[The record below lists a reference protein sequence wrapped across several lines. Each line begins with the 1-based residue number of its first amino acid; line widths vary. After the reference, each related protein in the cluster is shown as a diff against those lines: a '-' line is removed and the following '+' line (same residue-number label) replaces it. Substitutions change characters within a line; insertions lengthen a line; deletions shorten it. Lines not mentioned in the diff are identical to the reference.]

1 MKNHLFIGLGGQ
13 GGKSIAELRKVIHQR
28 DGDAKSL
35 EAQKIKWD
43 FLYID
48 SSQDVSKNREN
59 WTHFGKNLQLPPS
72 SFKYLNEGGG
82 LNAENLAL
90 APNIQPWIG
99 DSATFGKL
107 FQGLENVQG
116 ANQRRRFGRVLF
128 ATQAESVLNACD
140 EKIRGMLE
148 NGRQC
153 AIHIFASL
161 AGGTG
166 SGSVVDL
173 VTMLRAKYSE
183 AAVDDGFPIFVY
195 LYVTSDDYEEGKAG
209 YFHQNQYASLR
220 DLNTLACGRLKSH
233 LVGGQRSGET
243 FAGGGQPITQIL
255 LSTSFNDRN
264 KGIPLPKQHKIL
276 AEAAFERIFSYC
288 SGALNEELQRS
299 LTGEDRL
306 ASYPGEPLNNL
317 ARSFRFGSLGMKRWE
332 IPTEDVMELLA
343 SELYVSCFRRLLYQ
357 NWDPLSGSLAQK
369 LSPTQAGWMTLA
381 GTLSEEVEG
390 QLVHRLRVPE
400 LVDAMVVDFS
410 DAHKGMRSNSFE
422 DLDLEGYESE
432 LQKRYLTALSGD
444 GVTAVFTAIADR
456 RNARLDSLLSAIDKL
471 IVNAWT
477 RADRAVGLSYIPDAL
492 LELQEKLRLWL
503 RSWSDSPEEG
513 ADQALKIR
521 MELRKTEW
529 GKMTLLSRKFR
540 REALTRAHRS
550 DLIALLSSELRGRA
564 MAEDRQFVDILIS
577 ALGRLEASYNNAARK
592 FVDWE
597 ARAVT
602 RKDVLRRDI
611 STRNVD
617 SSNRYELCDESL
629 DRYIKAQRLE
639 GTALNNATDGLLEK
653 TIKPGLKE
661 RGIETIGRL
670 SGQTEVEYWQKADEE
685 IYARARQL
693 HDSIVGEGDIL
704 PVLGGDL
711 MSMLEQRCLSDRDAF
726 QTELKDFIDSATCSV
741 RIDNAQL
748 QPKDIRRD
756 QNMPSMPRK
765 ALLVGLPRGHAFAA
779 DLQKMI
785 APLIP
790 AGDTTSRGFYEHE
803 DRSQIRLLTVTSF
816 MAARY
821 AKVVHEL
828 EAKYSQ
834 AINEGIGKEIA
845 YFTNI
850 DPAGE
855 RGERPDLLLP
865 SPEQTRSALRA
876 ALWLGQRIKVGRDL
890 LVQAGEE
897 QVVLVK
903 QTKEGLETIFL
914 GTCLEEVGRAA
925 IHTIYQIWDEVSA
938 SVAGQ
943 AKEQVASLRSEVET
957 HDAELLQE
965 FGAAGTGYS
974 EWISDR
980 KKIYQLLNG

>member
-13 GGKSIAELRKVIHQR
+13 GGKTIAELRKVIHQR
-28 DGDAKSL
+28 DADAKSL
-35 EAQKIKWD
+35 KAQKIIWD

-48 SSQDVSKNREN
+48 SSKDVSITREN

-72 SFKYLNEGGG
+72 SFKYLNEGGL

-90 APNIQPWIG
+90 TPNIQPWIG
-99 DSATFGKL
+99 DIVNFGIL
-107 FQGLENVQG
+107 LEGVQNLQG

-128 ATQAESVLNACD
+128 ATQAESILNACD

-173 VTMLRAKYSE
+173 ITMLRAKYPE
-183 AAVDDGFPIFVY
+183 AAVEDGFPIFVY
-195 LYVTSDDYEEGKAG
+195 LYVTSDDYEDAKAG
-209 YFHQNQYASLR
+209 YFHQNQYAALR
-220 DLNTLACGRLKSH
+220 DLNALACGRLKSH
-233 LVGGQRSGET
+233 IVGGQQSGKT
-243 FAGGGQPITQIL
+243 FSGGGQPITQIL
-255 LSTSFNDRN
+255 LSTSFNDKN
-264 KGIPLPKQHKIL
+264 NGLPLSKQHKIL

-288 SGALNEELQRS
+288 SGALSPDQQRS

-332 IPTEDVMELLA
+332 IPTEEVIELLA
-343 SELYVSCFRRLLYQ
+343 KELYVSCFRRLLYQ

-369 LSPTQAGWMTLA
+369 LLPTQAGWMALA
-381 GTLSEEVEG
+381 GTLAEEVGG
-390 QLVHRLRVPE
+390 QLIHRSRVTE
-400 LVDAMVVDFS
+400 LVEAMVADFS
-410 DAHKGMRSNSFE
+410 DAHQGMRNKSFK
-422 DLDLEGYESE
+422 DLDLELYGME
-432 LQKRYLTALSGD
+432 LQKRYQTALSGD
-444 GVTAVFTAIADR
+444 GVTAVFTAIADQ
-456 RNARLDSLLSAIDKL
+456 RNARLENLLSAIDKL

-477 RADRAVGLSYIPDAL
+477 RADRAVGLSYISDAL
-492 LELQEKLRLWL
+492 VELQEKLRLWL
-503 RSWSDSPEEG
+503 RSWIDSPEGG
-513 ADQALKIR
+513 ADQALKTR

-529 GKMTLLSRKFR
+529 GKMTVWSRNFR
-540 REALTRAHRS
+540 REALATAHRS
-550 DLIALLSSELRGRA
+550 DLILLLTSDLTGRA
-564 MAEDRQFVDILIS
+564 MAEDRQFVDLLVS

-597 ARAVT
+597 ARAVA
-602 RKDVLRRDI
+602 RKDILRRDI
-611 STRNVD
+611 SMRNRD
-617 SSNRYELCDESL
+617 SSNKYELCNESL
-629 DRYIKAQRLE
+629 ERYIKAQRLE
-639 GTALNNATDGLLEK
+639 GTSLNNATDALLEK

-661 RGIETIGRL
+661 RGIETVGRL
-670 SGQTEVEYWQKADEE
+670 SGQNEVEYWQKADEE

-693 HDSIVGEGDIL
+693 HDSIIDHGDIG

-711 MSMLEQRCLSDRDAF
+711 MSTLEKRFLSDPDAF
-726 QTELKDFIDSATCSV
+726 QAELKDFIDSATCSA

-748 QPKDIRRD
+748 QPKEIRRD

-765 ALLVGLPRGHAFAA
+765 ALLVGLPRGHAFAGN
-779 DLQKMI
+779 LREMI

-828 EAKYSQ
+828 EAKYNQ
-834 AINEGIGKEIA
+834 AIAEGIGKEIA

-850 DPAGE
+850 DPEGE
-855 RGERPDLLLP
+855 KGERPDLLLP
-865 SPEQTRSALRA
+865 SPEQIRSVMRA
-876 ALWLGQRIKVGRDL
+876 ALWLGRRIKVGEDL
-890 LVQAGEE
+890 LVQAGQE

-903 QTKEGLETIFL
+903 QTKEGLETIVL
-914 GTCLEEVGRAA
+914 GATMEDVGRAA
-925 IHTIYQIWDEVSA
+925 IHTVYQVWEEVSA
-938 SVAGQ
+938 AVAGQ
-943 AKEQVASLRSEVET
+943 AKDQVVRLRSEVET
-957 HDAELLQE
+957 HDAELLKQ

-980 KKIYQLLNG
+980 KKIYQLLIG